1 MMDQNKASMQYL
13 EECMRAP
20 IAILTM
26 PYEHKSASRFSV
38 YLDQHSVSASL
49 VFTEFLAQ
57 THQAG
62 ERL

>member
-1 MMDQNKASMQYL
+1 MMDQNIALMQYL
-13 EECMRAP
+13 EEC